1 MGMPVRG
8 PQREVIAVAQRLCIA
23 YAVGAGARYVGGL
36 DMGRTWVRALRRLG
50 LPLAYSFGFNPHPR
64 VSIAAPLP
72 VGFAAERELVEVHL
86 DARVEPRDV
95 AARLPAELPPGLSL
109 RGVEELPLDSPPL
122 PARVQAADYVVRFLE
137 APPADLAERLAQLL
151 AAESLP
157 FTRARGGKEMHFDL
171 RPRIL
176 EAPVEVR
183 EGQIALLLR
192 LVHGPSGAARPE
204 DVLTALGLDPMA
216 ARATRTGLVLR
227 DGGAC
232 GQAQA

>member
-1 MGMPVRG
+1 MPVKQ
-8 PQREVIAVAQRLCIA
+8 PQREVTAPVQRLGIAFAVA
-23 YAVGAGARYVGGL
+23 GGARYVGGL
-36 DMGRTWVRALRRLG
+36 DMGRAWVRACRRLG

-86 DARVEPRDV
+86 DARVDPQEL
-95 AARLPAELPPGLSL
+95 AARLPGQLPPGLTL

-122 PARVQAADYVVRFLE
+122 PARVQAAEYLVRFLD
-137 APPADLAERLAQLL
+137 APPADLAERLARLL
-151 AAESLP
+151 EADSLP
-157 FTRARGGKEMHFDL
+157 FTRVRAVKQVSFDL

-176 EAPVEVR
+176 EAQLDTCM
-183 EGQIALLLR
+183 GQPLLTLR

-204 DVLTALGLDPMA
+204 DVLTALGVDPMT

-227 DGGAC
+227 DEGS